1 MLGVGATGMSRN
13 NMVPDVLF
21 WHNVQIYGLLF
32 SKISKLC
39 FPPLLPLDLLFS
51 SLMVLRSRSIWIYFR
66 LTLFNVR
73 ISQEGIFS
81 LSVWRAHGIMMA
93 SASLDISVDPCNY
106 SVTGVSAGV
115 LNQLILSSEYCW
127 LRSPCTSLPLP
138 TVLLMTHSNT
148 FLLFVRICPY
158 LLTCGATYE

>member
-1 MLGVGATGMSRN
+1 MSRN

-32 SKISKLC
+32 SEIFKL
-39 FPPLLPLDLLFS
+39 FPSPTSFGPSLFFTHS
-51 SLMVLRSRSIWIYFR
+51 FEVMLHLNLFQV
-66 LTLFNVR
+66 TLFNVR

-81 LSVWRAHGIMMA
+81 LSVWRAHGINTA

-115 LNQLILSSEYCW
+115 LNQLILS
-127 LRSPCTSLPLP
+127 
-138 TVLLMTHSNT
+138 
-148 FLLFVRICPY
+148 
-158 LLTCGATYE
+158 

>member
-1 MLGVGATGMSRN
+1 MLGVGAIRMSRN

-32 SKISKLC
+32 SEISKL
-39 FPPLLPLDLLFS
+39 FPFPSPTSFGPSLFFS
-51 SLMVLRSRSIWIYFR
+51 HSFEVMFHLNLFQV
-66 LTLFNVR
+66 TLFNVR

-81 LSVWRAHGIMMA
+81 LSVWRAHGIMTA

-138 TVLLMTHSNT
+138 TVLLMTHRS
-148 FLLFVRICPY
+148 FICHD
-158 LLTCGATYE
+158 LSILTHVWAMYE